1 MPVLYY
7 FLIANRDFVDKAF
20 INSEID
26 IPAEKIDVR
35 HGTKLQK
42 NVFNCS
48 KSVIFVTIFNKS
60 NSV

>member
-26 IPAEKIDVR
+26 IPAEKNRREVW
-35 HGTKLQK
+35 GKTTKKCFQLFKIGYLCDHFQQ
-42 NVFNCS
+42 
-48 KSVIFVTIFNKS
+48 I
-60 NSV
+60 

>member
-35 HGTKLQK
+35 HGAKPQK
-42 NVFNCS
+42 MFSIVQNWLS
-48 KSVIFVTIFNKS
+48 L
-60 NSV
+60 